1 MAGVILLG
9 TGVVYALVGIKTKWL
24 HTFFSTAFLTS
35 LGTTVLILYVM
46 TPPVSNA
53 IQGAYVAAVVCT
65 GLILGV
71 LAVVFKE
78 VTECLGCLLG
88 GFCLSMWLLALQPG
102 GLVPHTGGKVALIAV
117 FTVGGTCLYFTKW
130 TRAYGLICSIS
141 FTGAT
146 VAVLGIDCFS
156 RAGLREFWAYIWALN
171 DHLFPLGAVTYP
183 LTRGIR
189 VELAVT
195 ILIFLAGIVSQ
206 LKLWRIVKEQRDR
219 KDAELAEGERSL
231 RVEEENVGRQVEEA
245 NGRERREW
253 ERVHGNGNARDSAS
267 QLGLSD
273 DSGIGDMGSEKP
285 GSNGAED
292 ATTTQAGAEAKMVK
306 ASSDLPAGRAA
317 TPFSLTGGATTDGPA
332 VGNGTPEEGRVV
344 TVRVADDD
352 APYGPRFPVSVPE
365 GDGNDAGSKDQTSPS
380 VSSQTSPPM
389 PPALTVVPLPFRVPG
404 PASNG
409 DSSSVATFADED
421 DEYGKTPLMSPSI
434 REDSPV
440 LVDSENSD
448 RGFASRQRPEGEE
461 LVEVQKA
468 ASTVETDPS
477 LRDEN
482 DSVVANLD
490 DLDSVEE
497 ESVGD
502 GEASLGVAEGP
513 AVLEPSGVPSMD
525 GDANVRQGDGD
536 SSTYTD
542 EPIAAKP
549 VVSGDDVS
557 VPASTTPPDEG
568 LSEKSPAPEE
578 AADRDESTTA
588 AAPAPASLT
597 KGNLPPPLSRIAK
610 SYRTNEW
617 AKHLGIAEAPV
628 PEPEPLA
635 RPNQSDPLKSPAPSE
650 EAVPVNVWE
659 LQQTPNNAVPPPA
672 APRSIS
678 PKSTHALHQ
687 EASRDSLGLPMAA
700 ITTPSPDSEHTWNR
714 PGHRNSTSKPARN
727 DTQPIAEERNRSP
740 PQPFRR
746 LAAPINP
753 IPPPPR
759 ARSSTPFLP
768 TRDLTPTPP
777 PNLYTPPPQHTLI
790 GMRETL
796 LRNKASYGQFLPQ
809 PGDLIPM
816 IMPEGSRDH
825 RTSWPVTSD
834 DEDDMPLSQRR
845 AMMMRRSS
853 NNKLAPPTRTWSPAP
868 ATAETSTFNS
878 HQPQRHST
886 APSQAVRQAQLANF
900 RNSVAMDLRAVNRS
914 ATPPVQ
920 GPGLVAMAVNSGRQ
934 GVGMVYG
941 AGDEVGMRT
950 RSSLMILRAE
960 NEAGQERERER
971 EREFAVE
978 ERMRS
983 GVMMEAH
990 RDALRKMQRGVGG
1003 L

>member
-88 GFCLSMWLLALQPG
+88 GFSLSMWLLALQPG
-102 GLVPHTGGKVALIAV
+102 GLVPNTGGKVALIAI

-171 DHLFPLGAVTYP
+171 DHLFPLGAVNYP

-206 LKLWRIVKEQRDR
+206 LKLWRIVKERRDR
-219 KDAELAEGERSL
+219 KDAEIAEGERSL
-231 RVEEENVGRQVEEA
+231 RAEEENVGRQVEEI

-253 ERVHGNGNARDSAS
+253 ERVHGNGNGSDSAS
-267 QLGLSD
+267 QLNLSD
-273 DSGIGDMGSEKP
+273 DSGIGDMGSEKR
-285 GSNGAED
+285 GSNGAGD
-292 ATTTQAGAEAKMVK
+292 TATTQPDAETEMIET
-306 ASSDLPAGRAA
+306 SPNLPDGRAA
-317 TPFSLTGGATTDGPA
+317 TFDGPTIDD
-332 VGNGTPEEGRVV
+332 GTPEEGRVV
-344 TVRVADDD
+344 TVRVAAADD
-352 APYGPRFPVSVPE
+352 APYGPQSPVPVPE
-365 GDGNDAGSKDQTSPS
+365 GDVNDAGKNEQTSSS
-380 VSSQTSPPM
+380 VSSQTPPPM

-404 PASNG
+404 PASND

-440 LVDSENSD
+440 LAASENSD
-448 RGFASRQRPEGEE
+448 RSFGRLPRPGREE
-461 LVEVQKA
+461 MEEVRKA

-477 LRDEN
+477 LHEEN

-490 DLDSVEE
+490 DLDSTDG

-502 GEASLGVAEGP
+502 GESSVEVAEGP
-513 AVLEPSGVPSMD
+513 VVLEPSGTMNTD
-525 GDANVRQGDGD
+525 GNATVQVGD
-536 SSTYTD
+536 SSPHME
-542 EPIAAKP
+542 EPNTAKP
-549 VVSGDDVS
+549 AVSGADQESCD
-557 VPASTTPPDEG
+557 PAGSAPRDEG
-568 LSEKSPAPEE
+568 VSEESPAPEDL
-578 AADRDESTTA
+578 ADRDESTTTT
-588 AAPAPASLT
+588 APIPANLT

-617 AKHLGIAEAPV
+617 AKHLSIAEAPV
-628 PEPEPLA
+628 PEPEPLT
-635 RPNQSDPLKSPAPSE
+635 RPNQSDSLKSPAPSE
-650 EAVPVNVWE
+650 EPVRVNVWE

-672 APRSIS
+672 APRSITA
-678 PKSTHALHQ
+678 KAVQALHQ
-687 EASRDSLGLPMAA
+687 EPSRDSLGLPMAA
-700 ITTPSPDSEHTWNR
+700 TTRPSPDPERSWTR
-714 PGHRNSTSKPARN
+714 PGHLSSAPKTARYETPAISSH
-727 DTQPIAEERNRSP
+727 PIPEERAKSP

-753 IPPPPR
+753 DPPPR
-759 ARSSTPFLP
+759 ARSSTTFPP
-768 TRDLTPTPP
+768 ARELTPTPP
-777 PNLYTPPPQHTLI
+777 PNLYTPPPQHTFI

-809 PGDLIPM
+809 LGDVIPM
-816 IMPEGSRDH
+816 MRPESP
-825 RTSWPVTSD
+825 SWPVTSD

-845 AMMMRRSS
+845 AMMIRRSS
-853 NNKLAPPTRTWSPAP
+853 NNKLAPSRTWSPAP

-920 GPGLVAMAVNSGRQ
+920 GPGLVTMAVNSGRQ

-960 NEAGQERERER
+960 NEAGLERERER

-978 ERMRS
+978 ESMRS
-983 GVMMEAH
+983 GAMMEAH
-990 RDALRKMQRGVGG
+990 RNALRKMQRGVGG

>member
-1 MAGVILLG
+1 MAGVVLLG

-53 IQGAYVAAVVCT
+53 MQGAYVAAVVCT

-88 GFCLSMWLLALQPG
+88 GFSLSMWLLALQPG
-102 GLVPHTGGKVALIAV
+102 GLVPNTGGKVALIAV

-206 LKLWRIVKEQRDR
+206 LKLWRIVKERRDR

-231 RVEEENVGRQVEEA
+231 RVEEENVGRQVEEV

-253 ERVHGNGNARDSAS
+253 ERVHGNGNVRDSAS

-273 DSGIGDMGSEKP
+273 DSGIGDMGSEKRK
-285 GSNGAED
+285 SNGAED
-292 ATTTQAGAEAKMVK
+292 APTTLPDAETEMVK
-306 ASSDLPAGRAA
+306 TSSDLPDGR
-317 TPFSLTGGATTDGPA
+317 TSTSDGPA
-332 VGNGTPEEGRVV
+332 IDDGTPEEGRVV
-344 TVRVADDD
+344 TVRVAADDD
-352 APYGPRFPVSVPE
+352 APYGPQSPVPVPE
-365 GDGNDAGSKDQTSPS
+365 GDGNDAGKNGQTSPS
-380 VSSQTSPPM
+380 VSSQTPPPM

-404 PASNG
+404 PASN
-409 DSSSVATFADED
+409 DSSSSVATFADED

-434 REDSPV
+434 REDSPI
-440 LVDSENSD
+440 LVASENSD
-448 RGFASRQRPEGEE
+448 RSFGSLPRPGREE
-461 LVEVQKA
+461 MEEVRKA

-477 LRDEN
+477 LHEEN

-490 DLDSVEE
+490 ELDSTDG

-502 GEASLGVAEGP
+502 GEASMEVAEGP
-513 AVLEPSGVPSMD
+513 VVVEPSGMMNTDGNATVQE
-525 GDANVRQGDGD
+525 GDA
-536 SSTYTD
+536 SPHTEEPST
-542 EPIAAKP
+542 AKP
-549 VVSGDDVS
+549 AVSGADQESRDPAGS
-557 VPASTTPPDEG
+557 VPRDEG
-568 LSEKSPAPEE
+568 VSEDSPAPEDL
-578 AADRDESTTA
+578 ADRDESTTTT
-588 AAPAPASLT
+588 APIPANLT

-617 AKHLGIAEAPV
+617 AKHLSIAEAPV
-628 PEPEPLA
+628 PEPEPLS

-650 EAVPVNVWE
+650 EPVPVNVWE
-659 LQQTPNNAVPPPA
+659 LQQTPNTAVPPPA

-700 ITTPSPDSEHTWNR
+700 VTTASPDSEQTWNR
-714 PGHRNSTSKPARN
+714 PGHRNSTPRTARDHTPAVSSH
-727 DTQPIAEERNRSP
+727 PIPEDRAKSP

-753 IPPPPR
+753 DPPQR
-759 ARSSTPFLP
+759 ARSSTPFP
-768 TRDLTPTPP
+768 PARELTPTPP

-809 PGDLIPM
+809 PGDIIPM
-816 IMPEGSRDH
+816 IMPESSRDNN

-845 AMMMRRSS
+845 AMMIRRSS
-853 NNKLAPPTRTWSPAP
+853 NNKLAPTRTWSPAP

-920 GPGLVAMAVNSGRQ
+920 GPGLVTMAVNSGRQ

-941 AGDEVGMRT
+941 AGDEIGVRT

-960 NEAGQERERER
+960 IEAGQERERER

-983 GVMMEAH
+983 GAMMEAH